1 EARGPRQARSIGSA
15 GSSVGRAERRVALR
29 AGTEGLG
36 CSRVVRHL
44 HTRESASD
52 LLVFLEVPADRGTL
66 ARGLP
71 VETDLRVLHLDL
83 RVLQRP
89 RLAWDAALARA
100 ADLDR
105 GDQDVAELVL
115 HVGLL
120 VPAGAAEGED
130 RAGDVI
136 ARGAGLPGLGRRL
149 VEELLDDQ
157 RAHVAALAG
166 EGAGGGDGAGDGLGD
181 APAEREDLDLVLV
194 LAVVGLALESVD
206 LQEYVG
212 WHGIRPFCLRSSSS
226 GCGSPLE
233 QTACLTRWRNEI

>member
-52 LLVFLEVPADRGTL
+52 LLVFLQIPADRGAL

-89 RLAWDAALARA
+89 RLVGHAALTGT
-100 ADLDR
+100 ADLDGR
-105 GDQDVAELVL
+105 QQDVGELVL

-120 VPAGAAEGED
+120 VPAGAAERED
-130 RAGDVI
+130 RTGEVVAG
-136 ARGAGLPGLGRRL
+136 GAGLGGLRRGF
-149 VEELLDDQ
+149 VEELLDGEGG
-157 RAHVAALAG
+157 HVAALAG
-166 EGAGGGDGAGDGLGD
+166 EGAGGGHGAGDRLVD
-181 APAEREDLDLVLV
+181 TPAEGEDLDLVLV

-206 LQEYVG
+206 LQEYV
-212 WHGIRPFCLRSSSS
+212 
-226 GCGSPLE
+226 
-233 QTACLTRWRNEI
+233 